1 MYIDTHCHLDDEK
14 FTDVKEEVNKYLAA
28 GVDTVINA
36 GYNLASSENG
46 KKLSEK
52 FPSVYFAVGFHPSD
66 SAYYD
71 DIAEKRL
78 IELAAEKKC
87 VAIGE
92 IGLDY
97 HWDYD
102 KKIQKEIFERQLYL
116 AYKVGLPF
124 CIHSREA
131 TKDTFDILK
140 SNKRYIGRGGVMHCF
155 SGSKETCA
163 EYLDLGLYIA
173 FGGTVTFKNSVN
185 VKEAAAFT
193 PTDRILTETDSP
205 YLSPEPKRGRVNS
218 PENVAIVC
226 DYLSALK
233 NADKA
238 EFAEQVKNNAKRLFV
253 KLK

>member
-14 FTDVKEEVNKYLAA
+14 FSNVKEEVNKYLAA

-46 KKLSEK
+46 KKLSEE

-71 DIAEKRL
+71 DTAENRL

-116 AYKVGLPF
+116 SYKVGLPF

-131 TKDTFDILK
+131 TKDTLDILK
-140 SNKRYIGRGGVMHCF
+140 SSKRYIGRGGVMHCF

-173 FGGTVTFKNSVN
+173 FGGVVTFKNSVN
-185 VKEAAAFT
+185 VKESAAFT

-205 YLSPEPKRGRVNS
+205 YMSPEPKRGKINS
-218 PENVAIVC
+218 PENVGIIC
-226 DYLSALK
+226 DYLAALK
-233 NADKA
+233 NTEKVA
-238 EFAEQVKNNAKRLFV
+238 FAEAVKNNAKRLFT